1 MYSSSLTCILN
12 NTVSRTAGAIIL
24 LISHGYEVKETNDP
38 FVELANQATEQF
50 SIATAPGGFLVD
62 LIPASVCPLFF
73 DVELT
78 HSRLVRH
85 LPEWFPGA
93 GFKKKAKLWSST
105 LHELVEQPHNYVK
118 EQLVNN
124 IESISQSIS
133 DLNPSCL
140 LGCRNGSDI
149 FLLHFT

>member
-12 NTVSRTAGAIIL
+12 NTMSRTAGAIIL

-73 DVELT
+73 NVELT
-78 HSRLVRH
+78 HSLPFSPAFTRMVPGRRVQEESETLV
-85 LPEWFPGA
+85 
-93 GFKKKAKLWSST
+93 
-105 LHELVEQPHNYVK
+105 
-118 EQLVNN
+118 VN
-124 IESISQSIS
+124 
-133 DLNPSCL
+133 PP
-140 LGCRNGSDI
+140 
-149 FLLHFT
+149 